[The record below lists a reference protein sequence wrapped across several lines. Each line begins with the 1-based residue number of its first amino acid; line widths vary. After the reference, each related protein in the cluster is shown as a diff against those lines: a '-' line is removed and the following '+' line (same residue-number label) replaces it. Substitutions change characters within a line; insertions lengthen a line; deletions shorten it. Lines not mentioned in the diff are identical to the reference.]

1 MSRLPQASSVRRGLT
16 LLEVVLAMGLLT
28 MLSSLTY
35 WFYYSTL
42 ESRRQGVGE
51 AQRIRLARVVLDR
64 IVTEIRQS
72 ATIASDKG
80 GGLLGDPEQIR
91 LTTLRT
97 PDRQQYGDQLR
108 YGESAG
114 TASDVVKVAYHIV
127 RHPDIKHEDGYP
139 LPLGLGRME
148 ARIPRPEGYTFGG
161 SSMDNPAD
169 QQTDQQ
175 TDQQDEESKE
185 TEEEQGNESTQDEA
199 VENLS
204 DTFLNALF
212 GDEDKSAGVGAAAEI
227 NWEELY
233 APEIKYLR
241 FCYFDGS
248 KWWDSWHVQGETPL
262 PQMVQVTLG
271 FEGQAPFG
279 KEFDNKENEEF
290 CTCLNK
296 DPVDCKRLR
305 SDQVSRVVRLTQA
318 DPLFR
323 SRITREGQDF
333 MDKLLGEESAP

>member
-1 MSRLPQASSVRRGLT
+1 VTHFRPTRRVRRGLT

-35 WFYYSTL
+35 WFYSSTL

-64 IVTEIRQS
+64 IVREIRQTAMITS
-72 ATIASDKG
+72 DAGAS
-80 GGLLGDPEQIR
+80 LQGDAEQIR

-97 PDRQQYGDQLR
+97 PDRDQVREQLR
-108 YGESAG
+108 YKESARV
-114 TASDVVKVAYHIV
+114 AYDVVKVAYHIV
-127 RHPDIKHEDGYP
+127 RHPDIKHDDGYE

-148 ARIPRPEGYTFGG
+148 ARVPRPAHLAFGEAFA
-161 SSMDNPAD
+161 DEQRRPPANED
-169 QQTDQQ
+169 DASA
-175 TDQQDEESKE
+175 DEEADDVPE
-185 TEEEQGNESTQDEA
+185 DEA
-199 VENLS
+199 ENELS
-204 DTFLNALF
+204 DTFLDALF
-212 GDEDKSAGVGAAAEI
+212 GDDDESVGVGAAAEI

-233 APEIKYLR
+233 SPEVKYLR

-248 KWWDSWHVQGETPL
+248 KWWDSWHVQGESPL

-279 KEFDNKENEEF
+279 EEFESEENEEF
-290 CTCLNK
+290 CTCLNE
-296 DPVDCKRLR
+296 DPVDCERLG
-305 SDQVSRVVRLTQA
+305 SDQVSRVVRLVQS

-323 SRITREGQDF
+323 SRITREGQAF
-333 MDKLLGEESAP
+333 MDKMLGEEPAP